1 VSDNCDDLWVFGYGS
16 LMWRPGFDYVERH
29 QARIAG
35 YHRAFCV
42 YSYHHRGTPEK
53 PGLVLG
59 LTRGGA
65 CRGMLY
71 RVDAAKADDTVAY
84 LREREQ
90 VTLVYREA
98 RVTAVRVEDK
108 ARHANVLT
116 YVAEPDHEQYAGRL
130 DAATQAELIAY
141 GEGKSG
147 RNPEYLASMVEH
159 LREMGI
165 RDTGLESLLKDVEAR
180 LAGA

>member
-1 VSDNCDDLWVFGYGS
+1 VGDNFQDLWVFGYGS
-16 LMWRPGFDYVERH
+16 LMWRPGFEYLERH
-29 QARIAG
+29 QARITG

-42 YSYHHRGTPEK
+42 YSHHHRGTPEK

-71 RVDAAKADDTVAY
+71 RVAAGHADDTIAY

-90 VTLVYREA
+90 VTAVYRE
-98 RVTAVRVEDK
+98 VRVNAVKLDDK
-108 ARHANVLT
+108 SRHTNVLT
-116 YVAEPDHEQYAGRL
+116 YVAEPGHEQYAGRL
-130 DAATQAELIAY
+130 DAPTQAQLIAH

-165 RDTGLESLLKDVEAR
+165 RDSGLEALLGDVEA
-180 LAGA
+180 LMA